1 VTKLISVCALTA
13 VLAFGLAGPAPAAE
27 QAPVAAAQLPAA
39 SLEPQIATPAPT
51 PAAPVEPA
59 PVKPDTGGA
68 QIGVP
73 EPIFLACPGIAY
85 CRNFCAESGGPS
97 CVAVYKCYANGTWS
111 CQCYGPGG
119 GPCL

>member
-1 VTKLISVCALTA
+1 MTKLVSACALAA
-13 VLAFGLAGPAPAAE
+13 VLAFGLAGPAQAAE
-27 QAPVAAAQLPAA
+27 QPPVDAVQLPAA
-39 SLEPQIATPAPT
+39 SPEP
-51 PAAPVEPA
+51 PAATVEPV

-85 CRNFCAESGGPS
+85 CRNFCEEQGGSS
-97 CVAVYKCYANGTWS
+97 CIGVYRCYANGTWS
-111 CQCYGPGG
+111 CQCFGPGG